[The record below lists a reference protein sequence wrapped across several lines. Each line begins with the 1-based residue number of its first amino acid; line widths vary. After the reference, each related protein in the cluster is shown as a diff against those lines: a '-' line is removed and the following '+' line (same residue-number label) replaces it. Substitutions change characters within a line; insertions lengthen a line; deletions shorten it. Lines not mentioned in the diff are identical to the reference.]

1 MQHTISDMARYIKN
15 IIPSNIPETY
25 AIKEMFKQISTEEN
39 IRNGITAFRDFLY
52 LICDR
57 LIDDGSIYDRPVKD
71 TQNNDSH
78 PSLPVSYPFLNNV
91 KSILFNIGYNG
102 ELTENG
108 ESILL
113 NDLKLLTSVIGVDGG
128 QMRAKISLP
137 KLMEVLKFLTYCGVY
152 FDGIDLDVG
161 LLDLA
166 KVESLK
172 ISYPNNSA
180 MLIGLKVMAIAKKE
194 LYTKGNHDIFL
205 RCDYRVLKDGDT
217 EITENL
223 KDFVVPLPA
232 VVQDFALKLHQC
244 YLDAGLTCIMDVF
257 YLGIRFIYSYKN
269 KEIWTFSAAQ
279 ESGYRILIKAQNT
292 QKYSDVI
299 ETFPLPL
306 QEKISRGYGC
316 NKKIFGEL
324 CQKGCH
330 GYSFPLDESI
340 IDIGQY
346 IEVWLDKEVSCLQR
360 KKHQSIKT

>member
-1 MQHTISDMARYIKN
+1 MQHTISDMMRYIKN
-15 IIPSNIPETY
+15 IIPSNIPENYT
-25 AIKEMFKQISTEEN
+25 IKEMFKQISGEEN
-39 IRNGITAFRDFLY
+39 IRNGILALRDFLY

-57 LIDDGSIYDRPVKD
+57 LIDDGSKYDKPVKD

-91 KSILFNIGYNG
+91 KSILFNIGYHG
-102 ELTENG
+102 ELMEDG
-108 ESILL
+108 ETILL
-113 NDLKLLTSVIGVDGG
+113 DDLNLLTSVIGVDGG
-128 QMRAKISLP
+128 QMRAKISMP
-137 KLMEVLKFLTYCGVY
+137 KLMEALKFLTCCGIH
-152 FDGIDLDVG
+152 FDGIDLDAG
-161 LLDLA
+161 TLDLT

-172 ISYPNNSA
+172 ISYPNNPA
-180 MLIGLKVMAIAKKE
+180 MLIGLRVMATAQKE

-205 RCDYRVLKDGDT
+205 RCDYRVLKNEDT
-217 EITENL
+217 DITDVL
-223 KDFVVPLPA
+223 KDFIVPLPV
-232 VVQDFALKLHQC
+232 VVQDFALQLHQR
-244 YLDAGLTCIMDVF
+244 YLDEGLTCILDVF

-269 KEIWTFSAAQ
+269 KEIWTFSASQ

-292 QKYSDVI
+292 QKYSNVI

-316 NKKIFGEL
+316 NKKLFGEL

-346 IEVWLDKEVSCLQR
+346 IEVWLDNEVSCFQR
-360 KKHQSIKT
+360 KKHLSNKT